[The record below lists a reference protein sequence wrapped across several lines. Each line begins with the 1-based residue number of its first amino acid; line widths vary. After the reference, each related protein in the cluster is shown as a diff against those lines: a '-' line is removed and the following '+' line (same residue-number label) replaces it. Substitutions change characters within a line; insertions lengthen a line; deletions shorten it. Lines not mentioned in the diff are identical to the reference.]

1 VVGRALDAVEAVFGD
16 AVVHAL
22 PLALVVEPSTSRAR
36 RAAVPGPLDLRMPA
50 AQPIEVIDEI
60 GCAGRSHD
68 AMGLSAP
75 VEESASEESWVA

>member
-1 VVGRALDAVEAVFGD
+1 
-16 AVVHAL
+16 
-22 PLALVVEPSTSRAR
+22 
-36 RAAVPGPLDLRMPA
+36 MPA

-60 GCAGRSHD
+60 GCAGRPHD